1 MLETSSNGAKIW
13 FYCLAYLQGFSV
25 VDFLEAI
32 QQSVEQEKGQQEK
45 KEGQQDN
52 KKEGGG
58 AADAPMEE

>member
-1 MLETSSNGAKIW
+1 M
-13 FYCLAYLQGFSV
+13 

-45 KEGQQDN
+45 KEGQSQDN